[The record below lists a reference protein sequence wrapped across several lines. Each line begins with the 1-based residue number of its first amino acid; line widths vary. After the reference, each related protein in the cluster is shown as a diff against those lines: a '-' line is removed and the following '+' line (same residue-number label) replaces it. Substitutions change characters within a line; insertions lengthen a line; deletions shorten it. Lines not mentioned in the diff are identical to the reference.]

1 MAQVKLT
8 LSAEKEVVEEAKR
21 IAREKNTSVSAL
33 FARYIQGISDLQRSE
48 GVLGPITS
56 KASGMIS
63 LPEGESGKKLLEDA
77 LWEKYGKNK

>member
-8 LSAEKEVVEEAKR
+8 LSAEKELVAEAKR
-21 IAREKNTSVSAL
+21 IARQKNTSVSAL
-33 FARYIQGISDLQRSE
+33 FTQYIKEISDLQRSK
-48 GVLGPITS
+48 GVPGPITS

-77 LWEKYGKNK
+77 IWEKYQRKK